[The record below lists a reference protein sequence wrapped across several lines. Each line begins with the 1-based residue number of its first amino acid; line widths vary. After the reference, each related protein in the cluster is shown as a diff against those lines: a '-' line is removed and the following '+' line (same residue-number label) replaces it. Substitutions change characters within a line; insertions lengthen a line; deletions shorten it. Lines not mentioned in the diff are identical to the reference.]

1 MRKKRRK
8 LKTSVK
14 KRRKLKASVKIGILI
29 ILTMTIIQVFNI
41 IDNKFRIMADTNK
54 IIVTID
60 MGHGGKDQGSSNQ
73 SGNIIEKEITL
84 QIGEKVATELEKT
97 GKIKVIKTRDS
108 DEYIGLKDR
117 TNISNDNNS
126 NLFISIHCNSTPDK
140 SYATNGVETYYW
152 SNSDDN
158 SYNLANK
165 IQNSILSNLKVNDRG
180 VKRENY
186 QVLRESSCPSV
197 LIETGFLSNPKE
209 AYNLSKNKYQQKL
222 AKSIANGIK
231 EYLALND

>member
-1 MRKKRRK
+1 MKKKRRK

-14 KRRKLKASVKIGILI
+14 IGLFS

-41 IDNKFRIMADTNK
+41 IDNKFKIMADTNK

-73 SGNIIEKEITL
+73 SGDIIEKEITL
-84 QIGEKVATELEKT
+84 QIGEKVATELENT

-117 TNISNDNNS
+117 TNIANDNNS

-152 SNSDDN
+152 NNSDDN

-165 IQNSILSNLKVNDRG
+165 IQNSIVSSLEVNDRG
-180 VKRENY
+180 IKRENY
-186 QVLRESSCPSV
+186 QVLRESSCTSV
-197 LIETGFLSNPKE
+197 LIEVGFLSNPKE
-209 AYNLSKNKYQQKL
+209 AYNLSKDKYQKKL
-222 AKSIANGIK
+222 AKAIAKGIK
-231 EYLALND
+231 EYLELNN